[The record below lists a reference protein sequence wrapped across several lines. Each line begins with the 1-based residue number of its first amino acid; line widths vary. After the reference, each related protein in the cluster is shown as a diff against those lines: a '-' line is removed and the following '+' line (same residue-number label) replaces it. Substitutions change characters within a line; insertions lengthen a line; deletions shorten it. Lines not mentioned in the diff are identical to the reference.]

1 VKEKLDGFKLEF
13 DSQNTRYNAKER
25 EIAEMEARLED
36 KDNLEKAI
44 KKTEKKLGDL
54 EEKCA

>member
-13 DSQNTRYNAKER
+13 DNQNTRYNAKER
-25 EIAEMEARLED
+25 EIAEMESRLED